1 MSEIWV
7 VEVRS
12 FDEDSDEVGFTEWSA
27 GRFIEMHESEEKANS
42 EIDKMKSGGGW
53 APCVQFRA
61 AKYTRTEP
69 QE

>member
-12 FDEDSDEVGFTEWSA
+12 FDKYSDEGGFTDWSA
-27 GRFIEMHESEEKANS
+27 GRFIEIHESEEKANS
-42 EIDKMKSGGGW
+42 EIYRMKSGGGW
-53 APCVQFRA
+53 APRFEFRA
-61 AKYTRTEP
+61 AKYTRVEP